1 MKYNLLEGGSIV
13 FLAKNY
19 SKKTGR
25 TYLQIVHGYRDKEGK
40 TKRKVIKSLGYL
52 DELEKKYDD
61 PIAHFTQVANQ
72 MDAERKKNKQLVIT
86 IDADSQVDRKVQNRK
101 NFGHVVFSKVYHE
114 LELDRFFNNK
124 QRHENFK
131 FNSNSIMKVLLFAI
145 LLYPC
150 SKKATV
156 EIKDRFF
163 DKADFTLDD
172 VYNCLTHFNKIEK
185 DAQKFIHEQIV
196 KQYDRKTDLVY
207 YDVTNY
213 YFEIDKE
220 DDFRRI
226 GACKEH
232 RPDPIVQMGLAVD
245 RLGIPISYQ
254 LFEGNTHD
262 SQTLM
267 PILKNIKKQFKT
279 KKIIVV
285 ADKGLH
291 SGDNIAFNTI
301 LGDGYI
307 YSKSVRAASSDFKSY
322 VLDDEG
328 YTWIGNDYKRKSRV
342 IPTEI
347 NVTVGKY
354 KNGKKKKKKVLIDQ
368 KQVIFYS
375 HKYAERAKKQR
386 EAVIAK
392 AVDLI
397 AHPSKYQKATSY
409 GAAAYVA
416 NIEFDKNTGEILN
429 TGKKLFLDE
438 EKIKQDEKLDG
449 YYAIVTSEL
458 DESDDRIIE
467 LYRDLWRI
475 EESFKITKSNLDARP
490 VYLIRKDHINAH
502 FLICFIA
509 LIIARIVEIRLGIK
523 YSIERILNTLR
534 LVSCSHIDANHYLF
548 DYADEVTDDINEV
561 FDLNIGKKVMTLG
574 EIKKVFARVK
584 KR

>member
-1 MKYNLLEGGSIV
+1 MFLSKY
-13 FLAKNY
+13 Y

-40 TKRKVIKSLGYL
+40 SKRNVIESLGYV

-61 PIAHFTQVANQ
+61 PIAYFTEVAKQ
-72 MDAERKKNKQLVIT
+72 MEAERLENKQLTIT
-86 IDADSQVDRKVQNRK
+86 IDTDSQVDRGSQNRK

-124 QRHENFK
+124 QRHEKFE
-131 FNSNSIMKVLLFAI
+131 FNSNSIMKVMLFAR

-150 SKKATV
+150 SKRATV

-172 VYNCLTHFNKIEK
+172 VYDCLTHFNKIEK
-185 DAQKFIHEQIV
+185 EAQQFIHQQIV
-196 KQYDRKTDLVY
+196 AQYDRKTDLIY

-213 YFEIDKE
+213 YFEIDRQDNLRKK
-220 DDFRRI
+220 
-226 GACKEH
+226 GPSKEH
-232 RPDPIVQMGLAVD
+232 LPNPIVQMGLAVD
-245 RLGIPISYQ
+245 RQGIPISYR

-267 PILKNIKKQFKT
+267 PILTDIKKRYQT
-279 KKIIVV
+279 KRIIVV
-285 ADKGLH
+285 ADKGIN
-291 SGDNIAFNTI
+291 SGDNIAFNVI

-307 YSKSVRAASSDFKSY
+307 YSQSVRNASDDFKAY
-322 VLDDEG
+322 VLDDKG
-328 YTWIGNDYKRKSRV
+328 YTWMGKDYKRKSRV
-342 IPTEI
+342 IPTKI

-354 KNGKKKKKKVLIDQ
+354 KNGKKKKKKVQIDQ
-368 KQVIFYS
+368 KQVVFYS
-375 HKYAERAKKQR
+375 RKYAERAKKQR

-397 AHPSKYQKATSY
+397 ANPSKYQKATSY
-409 GAAAYVA
+409 GAASYVA
-416 NIEFDKNTGEILN
+416 NIEFDKNTGEILD
-429 TGKKLFLDE
+429 TGKKMFLNK
-438 EKIKQDEKLDG
+438 EKIKQEEQLDG

-467 LYRDLWRI
+467 IYRGLWRI

-490 VYLIRKDHINAH
+490 VFLKREDHINAH

-509 LIIARIVEIRLGIK
+509 LVIARIVEIRLNNK
-523 YSIERILNTLR
+523 YTIDKILNTLL
-534 LVSCSHIDANHYLF
+534 LVSCSHIDTNHYLF
-548 DYADEVTDDINEV
+548 DYADEVTDEINDV
-561 FDLNIGKKVMTLG
+561 FNLNIGKKVMTLG
-574 EIKKVFARVK
+574 EIKNIFGSVK
-584 KR
+584 KRKK

>member
-1 MKYNLLEGGSIV
+1 M
-13 FLAKNY
+13 FLSKNY

-40 TKRKVIKSLGYL
+40 SKRNVIESLGYV

-61 PIAHFTQVANQ
+61 PIAYFTEVAKQ
-72 MDAERKKNKQLVIT
+72 MEAERLENKQLTIT
-86 IDADSQVDRKVQNRK
+86 IDTDSQVDRGSQNRK

-124 QRHENFK
+124 QRHEKFE
-131 FNSNSIMKVLLFAI
+131 FNSNSIMKVMLFAR

-150 SKKATV
+150 SKRATV

-172 VYNCLTHFNKIEK
+172 VYDCLTHFNKIEK
-185 DAQKFIHEQIV
+185 EAQQFIHQQIV
-196 KQYDRKTDLVY
+196 AQYDRKTDLIY

-213 YFEIDKE
+213 YFEIDRQDNLRKK
-220 DDFRRI
+220 
-226 GACKEH
+226 GPSKEH
-232 RPDPIVQMGLAVD
+232 LPNPIVQMGLAVD
-245 RLGIPISYQ
+245 RQGIPISYR

-267 PILKNIKKQFKT
+267 PILTDIKKRYQT
-279 KKIIVV
+279 KRIIVV
-285 ADKGLH
+285 ADKGIN
-291 SGDNIAFNTI
+291 SGDNIAFNVI

-307 YSKSVRAASSDFKSY
+307 YSQSVRNASDDFKAY
-322 VLDDEG
+322 VLDDKG
-328 YTWIGNDYKRKSRV
+328 YTWMGKDYKRKSRV
-342 IPTEI
+342 IPTKI

-354 KNGKKKKKKVLIDQ
+354 KNGKKKKKKVQIDQ
-368 KQVIFYS
+368 KQVVFYS
-375 HKYAERAKKQR
+375 RKYAERAKKQR

-397 AHPSKYQKATSY
+397 ANPSKYQKATSY
-409 GAAAYVA
+409 GAASYVA
-416 NIEFDKNTGEILN
+416 NIEFDKNTGEILD
-429 TGKKLFLDE
+429 TGKKMFLNK
-438 EKIKQDEKLDG
+438 EKIKQEEQLDG

-467 LYRDLWRI
+467 IYRGLWRI

-490 VYLIRKDHINAH
+490 VFLKREDHINAH

-509 LIIARIVEIRLGIK
+509 LVIARIVEIRLNNK
-523 YSIERILNTLR
+523 YTIDKILNILL
-534 LVSCSHIDANHYLF
+534 LVSCSHIDTNHYLF
-548 DYADEVTDDINEV
+548 DYADEVTDEINDV
-561 FDLNIGKKVMTLG
+561 FNLNIGKKVMTLG
-574 EIKKVFARVK
+574 EIKNIFGSVK
-584 KR
+584 KRKK